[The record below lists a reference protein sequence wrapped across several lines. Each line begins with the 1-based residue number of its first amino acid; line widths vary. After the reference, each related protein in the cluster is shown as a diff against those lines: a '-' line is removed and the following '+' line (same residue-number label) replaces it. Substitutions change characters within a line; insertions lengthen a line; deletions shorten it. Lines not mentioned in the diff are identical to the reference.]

1 MTLHLLISY
10 IRDLTMIFSSL
21 FSVVGMAVL
30 FLIAWVFSSN
40 KRAINYRTIISAF
53 VIQVALGALA
63 LYVPLGRE
71 MLQGLASGIQSVI
84 GYGYEGVR
92 FLFGNLAPN
101 AKGDQGIG
109 GFIFAINVLAIIIF
123 FASLISLLYYLKIMP
138 LVINLIGGALQKCL
152 GTSKAESMSAAA
164 NIFVAHTE
172 APLVIKP
179 YLKSMSDSE
188 IFAVMCVGMASV
200 AGPVLA
206 GYASMGIPL
215 PYLIAASFMSAPGGL
230 LFAKIIYPQNEA
242 ISSHADVSV
251 EKHVNAIEAIAN
263 GASTGL
269 NLALHVGAMLLAF
282 VGMLALIN
290 GLLGVVGG
298 FLGMEHLSLGVIL
311 GALLKPLA
319 FMLGIPWS
327 QAGIAG
333 EIIGIKIALN
343 EFVGYMQFLP
353 YLGDN
358 PPLILSEKTKAI
370 ITFALCGFA
379 NLSSVAMLIGGLGS
393 LVPKKKDLIIRLALK
408 AVLVGTL
415 SNFMSATIA
424 GLFIGLNAH

>member
-1 MTLHLLISY
+1 
-10 IRDLTMIFSSL
+10 MIFSSL

-242 ISSHADVSV
+242 ISSHADVSA

-298 FLGMEHLSLGVIL
+298 FLGMEHLSLGLVL

-393 LVPKKKDLIIRLALK
+393 LVPKKKDLIVRLALK

>member
-1 MTLHLLISY
+1 
-10 IRDLTMIFSSL
+10 MIFSSL

-40 KRAINYRTIISAF
+40 KRAINYRTIVSAF

-109 GFIFAINVLAIIIF
+109 GFVFAINVLAIIIF

-242 ISSHADVSV
+242 ISSHADVSA

-298 FLGMEHLSLGVIL
+298 FLGMEHLSLGLIL
-311 GALLKPLA
+311 GTLLKPLA

-393 LVPKKKDLIIRLALK
+393 LVPKKKDLIVRLALK

>member
-1 MTLHLLISY
+1 
-10 IRDLTMIFSSL
+10 MIFSSL

-30 FLIAWVFSSN
+30 FLIAWVFSGN

-92 FLFGNLAPN
+92 FLFGSLAPN

-242 ISSHADVSV
+242 ISSHADVSA

-298 FLGMEHLSLGVIL
+298 VLGMEHLSLGLIL
-311 GALLKPLA
+311 GTLLKPLA

-353 YLGDN
+353 YLSDN

-393 LVPKKKDLIIRLALK
+393 LVPKKKDLIVRLALK

>member
-1 MTLHLLISY
+1 
-10 IRDLTMIFSSL
+10 MIFSSL

-230 LFAKIIYPQNEA
+230 LFAKIIYPQNEP
-242 ISSHADVSV
+242 ISSHADASA

-298 FLGMEHLSLGVIL
+298 FLGMEHLSLGLIL
-311 GALLKPLA
+311 GTLLKPLA

-393 LVPKKKDLIIRLALK
+393 LVPKKKDLIVRLALK

>member
-1 MTLHLLISY
+1 
-10 IRDLTMIFSSL
+10 MIFSSL

-30 FLIAWVFSSN
+30 FLIAWVFSGN

-84 GYGYEGVR
+84 SYGYEGVR
-92 FLFGNLAPN
+92 FLFGSLAPN

-298 FLGMEHLSLGVIL
+298 FLGMEHLSLGLIL

-424 GLFIGLNAH
+424 GLFVGLSAH

>member
-1 MTLHLLISY
+1 
-10 IRDLTMIFSSL
+10 MIFSSL

-30 FLIAWVFSSN
+30 FLIAWVFSGN

-92 FLFGNLAPN
+92 FLFGSLAPN

-230 LFAKIIYPQNEA
+230 LFAKIIYPQNEP

-298 FLGMEHLSLGVIL
+298 FLGMEHLSLGLIL

-343 EFVGYMQFLP
+343 EFVGYMQLLP

-358 PPLILSEKTKAI
+358 PPLVLSEKTKAI

>member
-1 MTLHLLISY
+1 
-10 IRDLTMIFSSL
+10 MIFSSL

-40 KRAINYRTIISAF
+40 KRAINYRTIVSAF

-84 GYGYEGVR
+84 SYGYEGVR

-109 GFIFAINVLAIIIF
+109 GFVFAINVLAIIIF

-138 LVINLIGGALQKCL
+138 LFINLIGGALQKCL

-242 ISSHADVSV
+242 ISSHADVSA

-298 FLGMEHLSLGVIL
+298 FLGMEHLSLGLIL
-311 GALLKPLA
+311 GTLLKPLA

-393 LVPKKKDLIIRLALK
+393 LVPKKKDLIVRLALK

>member
-1 MTLHLLISY
+1 
-10 IRDLTMIFSSL
+10 MIFSSL

-92 FLFGNLAPN
+92 FLFGSLAPN

-242 ISSHADVSV
+242 ISSHADVSA

-298 FLGMEHLSLGVIL
+298 VLGMEHLSLGLIL
-311 GALLKPLA
+311 GTLLKPLA

-358 PPLILSEKTKAI
+358 PPLVLSEKTKAI

-408 AVLVGTL
+408 AVFVGTL

>member
-1 MTLHLLISY
+1 
-10 IRDLTMIFSSL
+10 MIFSSL

-40 KRAINYRTIISAF
+40 KRAINYRTIVSAF

-84 GYGYEGVR
+84 GYGYDGVR

-242 ISSHADVSV
+242 ISSHADVSA
-251 EKHVNAIEAIAN
+251 EEHVNIIEAIAN

-269 NLALHVGAMLLAF
+269 HLALHVGAMLLAF

-290 GLLGVVGG
+290 GLLGVIGG
-298 FLGMEHLSLGVIL
+298 VLGMEHLSLGLIL
-311 GALLKPLA
+311 GTLLKPLA

-343 EFVGYMQFLP
+343 EFVGYMQLLP

-393 LVPKKKDLIIRLALK
+393 LVPKKKDFIARLALK

>member
-1 MTLHLLISY
+1 
-10 IRDLTMIFSSL
+10 MIFSSL

-30 FLIAWVFSSN
+30 FLIAWVFSGN

-92 FLFGNLAPN
+92 FLFGSLAPN

-242 ISSHADVSV
+242 ISSHADVSA

-298 FLGMEHLSLGVIL
+298 FLGMEHLSLGLIL
-311 GALLKPLA
+311 GTLLKPLA

-343 EFVGYMQFLP
+343 EFVGYMQLLP

-393 LVPKKKDLIIRLALK
+393 LVPKKKDLIVRLALK

>member
-1 MTLHLLISY
+1 
-10 IRDLTMIFSSL
+10 MIFSSL

-40 KRAINYRTIISAF
+40 KRAINYRTIVSAF

-84 GYGYEGVR
+84 SYGYEGVR

-242 ISSHADVSV
+242 ISSHADASA

-298 FLGMEHLSLGVIL
+298 FLGMEHLSLGLVL
-311 GALLKPLA
+311 GTLLKPLA

-358 PPLILSEKTKAI
+358 PPLVLSEKTKAI

-393 LVPKKKDLIIRLALK
+393 LVPKKKDLIVRLALK

>member
-1 MTLHLLISY
+1 
-10 IRDLTMIFSSL
+10 MIFSSL

-40 KRAINYRTIISAF
+40 KRAINYRTIVSAF

-84 GYGYEGVR
+84 SYGYEGVR

-138 LVINLIGGALQKCL
+138 LFINLIGGALQKCL

-230 LFAKIIYPQNEA
+230 LFAKIIYPQNEI
-242 ISSHADVSV
+242 ISSHADVSA

-298 FLGMEHLSLGVIL
+298 FLGMEHLSLGLIL
-311 GALLKPLA
+311 GTLLKPLA

-343 EFVGYMQFLP
+343 EFVGYMQLLP

>member
-1 MTLHLLISY
+1 
-10 IRDLTMIFSSL
+10 MIFSSL

-30 FLIAWVFSSN
+30 FLIAWVFSGN
-40 KRAINYRTIISAF
+40 KRAINYRTIVSAF

-71 MLQGLASGIQSVI
+71 ILQGLASGIQSVI

-230 LFAKIIYPQNEA
+230 LFAKIIYPQNETT
-242 ISSHADVSV
+242 SSHADVSA
-251 EKHVNAIEAIAN
+251 EEHVNIIEAIAN
-263 GASTGL
+263 GAGTGL
-269 NLALHVGAMLLAF
+269 HLALHVGAMLLAF

-298 FLGMEHLSLGVIL
+298 FLGMEHLSLGVVL
-311 GALLKPLA
+311 GTLLKPLA

-343 EFVGYMQFLP
+343 EFVGYIQLLP

-393 LVPKKKDLIIRLALK
+393 LVPKKKDFIAKLALK

-424 GLFIGLNAH
+424 GLFIGLSAN

>member
-1 MTLHLLISY
+1 
-10 IRDLTMIFSSL
+10 MIFSSL
-21 FSVVGMAVL
+21 LSVVGMAVL
-30 FLIAWVFSSN
+30 FLIAWVFSGN
-40 KRAINYRTIISAF
+40 KRAINYRTIVSAF

-71 MLQGLASGIQSVI
+71 ILQGLASGIQSVI

-230 LFAKIIYPQNEA
+230 LFAKIIYPQNETT
-242 ISSHADVSV
+242 SSHADVSA
-251 EKHVNAIEAIAN
+251 EEHVNIIEAIAN

-269 NLALHVGAMLLAF
+269 HLALHVGAMLLAF

-298 FLGMEHLSLGVIL
+298 FLGMEHLSLGVVL
-311 GALLKPLA
+311 GTLLKPLA

-343 EFVGYMQFLP
+343 EFVGYMQLLP
-353 YLGDN
+353 YLGNN

-393 LVPKKKDLIIRLALK
+393 LVPKKKDFIARLALK

-424 GLFIGLNAH
+424 GLFIGLSAN

>member
-1 MTLHLLISY
+1 
-10 IRDLTMIFSSL
+10 MIFSSL

-40 KRAINYRTIISAF
+40 KRAINYRTIVSAF

-84 GYGYEGVR
+84 SYGYEGVR

-138 LVINLIGGALQKCL
+138 LFINLIGGALQKCL

-242 ISSHADVSV
+242 ISSHADVSA

-298 FLGMEHLSLGVIL
+298 FLGMEHLSLGLIL
-311 GALLKPLA
+311 GTLLKPLA

-358 PPLILSEKTKAI
+358 PPLVLSEKTKAI

>member
-1 MTLHLLISY
+1 MHLLISY

-30 FLIAWVFSSN
+30 FLIAWVFSGN

-84 GYGYEGVR
+84 SYGYEGVR

-138 LVINLIGGALQKCL
+138 LFINLIGGALQKCL

-298 FLGMEHLSLGVIL
+298 VLGMEHLSLGLIL
-311 GALLKPLA
+311 GTLLKPLA

-343 EFVGYMQFLP
+343 EFVGYMQLLP

-393 LVPKKKDLIIRLALK
+393 LVPKKKDLIVRLALK

>member
-1 MTLHLLISY
+1 MHLLISY

-40 KRAINYRTIISAF
+40 KRAINYRTIVSAF

-84 GYGYEGVR
+84 SYGYEGVR

-242 ISSHADVSV
+242 ISSHADVSA

-298 FLGMEHLSLGVIL
+298 VLGMEHLSLGLIL

-358 PPLILSEKTKAI
+358 PPLVLSEKTKAI

-393 LVPKKKDLIIRLALK
+393 LVPKKKDLIVRLALK

>member
-1 MTLHLLISY
+1 
-10 IRDLTMIFSSL
+10 MIFSSL

-84 GYGYEGVR
+84 SYGYEGVR

-138 LVINLIGGALQKCL
+138 LFINLIGGALQKCL

-242 ISSHADVSV
+242 ISSHADVSA

-298 FLGMEHLSLGVIL
+298 FLGMEHLSLGLIL

-393 LVPKKKDLIIRLALK
+393 LVPKKKELIIRFALK

>member
-1 MTLHLLISY
+1 
-10 IRDLTMIFSSL
+10 MIFSSL

-30 FLIAWVFSSN
+30 FLIAWVFSGN

-84 GYGYEGVR
+84 SYGYEGVR

-138 LVINLIGGALQKCL
+138 LFINLIGGALQKCL

-298 FLGMEHLSLGVIL
+298 VLGMEHLSLGLIL
-311 GALLKPLA
+311 GTLLKPLA

-343 EFVGYMQFLP
+343 EFVGYMQLLP

-393 LVPKKKDLIIRLALK
+393 LVPKKKDLIVRLALK

>member
-1 MTLHLLISY
+1 
-10 IRDLTMIFSSL
+10 MIFSSL

-109 GFIFAINVLAIIIF
+109 GFVFAINVLAIIIF

-242 ISSHADVSV
+242 ISSHADVSA

-298 FLGMEHLSLGVIL
+298 FLGMEHLSLGLIL
-311 GALLKPLA
+311 GTLLKPLA

-358 PPLILSEKTKAI
+358 PPLVLSEKTKAI

-393 LVPKKKDLIIRLALK
+393 LVPKKKDLIVRFALK

>member
-1 MTLHLLISY
+1 
-10 IRDLTMIFSSL
+10 MIFSSL

-30 FLIAWVFSSN
+30 FLIAWVFSGN
-40 KRAINYRTIISAF
+40 KRAINYRTIVSAF

-71 MLQGLASGIQSVI
+71 MLQGLSSGIQSVI
-84 GYGYEGVR
+84 SYGYEGVR

-138 LVINLIGGALQKCL
+138 LFINLIGGALQKCL

-242 ISSHADVSV
+242 ISSYADVSA

-298 FLGMEHLSLGVIL
+298 FLGMEHLSLGLIL
-311 GALLKPLA
+311 GTLLKPLA

>member
-1 MTLHLLISY
+1 
-10 IRDLTMIFSSL
+10 MIFSSL

-40 KRAINYRTIISAF
+40 KRAINYRTIVSAF

-84 GYGYEGVR
+84 SYGYEGVR

-138 LVINLIGGALQKCL
+138 LFINLIGGALQKCL

-242 ISSHADVSV
+242 ISSHADVSA

-298 FLGMEHLSLGVIL
+298 FLGMENLSLGLIL

-319 FMLGIPWS
+319 FMLGIPWN

-343 EFVGYMQFLP
+343 EFVGYMQLLP

>member
-1 MTLHLLISY
+1 
-10 IRDLTMIFSSL
+10 MIFSSL

-40 KRAINYRTIISAF
+40 KRAINYRTIVSAF

-84 GYGYEGVR
+84 SYGYEGVR

-242 ISSHADVSV
+242 ISSHADVSA
-251 EKHVNAIEAIAN
+251 ERHVNAIEAIAN

-290 GLLGVVGG
+290 GLLGVIGG
-298 FLGMEHLSLGVIL
+298 VLGMEHLSLGLIL
-311 GALLKPLA
+311 GTLLKPLA

-343 EFVGYMQFLP
+343 EFVGYMQLLP

-393 LVPKKKDLIIRLALK
+393 LVPKKKDLIIRFALK

>member
-1 MTLHLLISY
+1 
-10 IRDLTMIFSSL
+10 MIFSSL
-21 FSVVGMAVL
+21 LSVVGMAVL
-30 FLIAWVFSSN
+30 FLIAWVFSGN
-40 KRAINYRTIISAF
+40 KRAINYRTIVSAF

-200 AGPVLA
+200 VGPVLA

-230 LFAKIIYPQNEA
+230 LFAKIIYPQNETT
-242 ISSHADVSV
+242 SSHADVSA
-251 EKHVNAIEAIAN
+251 EEHVNIIEAIAN

-269 NLALHVGAMLLAF
+269 HLALHVGAMLLAF

-298 FLGMEHLSLGVIL
+298 FLGMEHLSLGVVL
-311 GALLKPLA
+311 GTLLKPLA

-343 EFVGYMQFLP
+343 EFVGYMQLLP

-393 LVPKKKDLIIRLALK
+393 LVPKKKDFIARLALK

-424 GLFIGLNAH
+424 GLFIGLSAN

>member
-1 MTLHLLISY
+1 
-10 IRDLTMIFSSL
+10 MIFSSL

-30 FLIAWVFSSN
+30 FLIAWVFSGN
-40 KRAINYRTIISAF
+40 KRAINYRTIVSAF

-84 GYGYEGVR
+84 SYGYEGVR

-242 ISSHADVSV
+242 ISSHADVSI

-298 FLGMEHLSLGVIL
+298 VLGMEHLSLGLIL
-311 GALLKPLA
+311 GTLLKPLA

>member
-1 MTLHLLISY
+1 
-10 IRDLTMIFSSL
+10 MIFSSL

-40 KRAINYRTIISAF
+40 KRAINYRTIVSAF

-84 GYGYEGVR
+84 SYGYEGVR

-298 FLGMEHLSLGVIL
+298 FLGMEHLSLGLIL
-311 GALLKPLA
+311 GTLLKPLA

-343 EFVGYMQFLP
+343 EFVGYMQLLP

>member
-1 MTLHLLISY
+1 
-10 IRDLTMIFSSL
+10 MIFSSL

-30 FLIAWVFSSN
+30 FLIAWVFSGN
-40 KRAINYRTIISAF
+40 KRAINYRTIVSAF

-84 GYGYEGVR
+84 SYGYEGVR

-242 ISSHADVSV
+242 ISSHADVSA
-251 EKHVNAIEAIAN
+251 ERHVNAIEAIAN

-298 FLGMEHLSLGVIL
+298 FLGMEHLSLGLIL

>member
-1 MTLHLLISY
+1 
-10 IRDLTMIFSSL
+10 MIFSSL

-30 FLIAWVFSSN
+30 FLIAWVFSGN

-179 YLKSMSDSE
+179 YLKSMSASE

-242 ISSHADVSV
+242 ISSHADASA

-298 FLGMEHLSLGVIL
+298 FLGMEHLSLGLIL
-311 GALLKPLA
+311 GTLLKPLA

-358 PPLILSEKTKAI
+358 PPLVLSEKTKAI

-393 LVPKKKDLIIRLALK
+393 LVPKKKDLIVRLALK

>member
-1 MTLHLLISY
+1 
-10 IRDLTMIFSSL
+10 MIFSSL

-30 FLIAWVFSSN
+30 FLIAWVFSGN

-92 FLFGNLAPN
+92 FLFGSLAPN

-242 ISSHADVSV
+242 ISSHADASA

-298 FLGMEHLSLGVIL
+298 VLGMEHLSLGLIL
-311 GALLKPLA
+311 GTLLKPLA

-393 LVPKKKDLIIRLALK
+393 LVPKKKDLIVRLALK

>member
-1 MTLHLLISY
+1 
-10 IRDLTMIFSSL
+10 MIFSSL

-242 ISSHADVSV
+242 ISSHADVSA

-298 FLGMEHLSLGVIL
+298 VLGMEHLSLGLIL
-311 GALLKPLA
+311 GTLLKPLA

-358 PPLILSEKTKAI
+358 SPLILSEKTKAI

-393 LVPKKKDLIIRLALK
+393 LVPKKKDLIVRLALK

>member
-1 MTLHLLISY
+1 
-10 IRDLTMIFSSL
+10 MIFSSL

-30 FLIAWVFSSN
+30 FLIAWVFSGN
-40 KRAINYRTIISAF
+40 KRAINYRTIVSAF

-71 MLQGLASGIQSVI
+71 ILQGLASGIQSVI

-242 ISSHADVSV
+242 ISSHADVSA

-298 FLGMEHLSLGVIL
+298 VLGMEHLSLGLIL
-311 GALLKPLA
+311 GTLLKPLA

-393 LVPKKKDLIIRLALK
+393 LVPKKKDLIVRLALR

>member
-1 MTLHLLISY
+1 
-10 IRDLTMIFSSL
+10 MIFSSL

-30 FLIAWVFSSN
+30 FLIAWVFSGN
-40 KRAINYRTIISAF
+40 KRAINYRTIVSAF

-84 GYGYEGVR
+84 SYGYEGVR

-298 FLGMEHLSLGVIL
+298 FLGMEHLSLGLIL

-343 EFVGYMQFLP
+343 EFVGYMQLLP

>member
-1 MTLHLLISY
+1 
-10 IRDLTMIFSSL
+10 MIFSSL

-30 FLIAWVFSSN
+30 FLIAWVFSGN
-40 KRAINYRTIISAF
+40 KRAINYRTIVSAF

-84 GYGYEGVR
+84 SYGYEGVR

-138 LVINLIGGALQKCL
+138 LFINLIGGALQKCL

-242 ISSHADVSV
+242 ISSHADVSA

-290 GLLGVVGG
+290 GLLGVIGG
-298 FLGMEHLSLGVIL
+298 GLGMEHLSLGLIL

-393 LVPKKKDLIIRLALK
+393 LVPKKKDLIVRLALK

-424 GLFIGLNAH
+424 GLFVGLNAH

>member
-1 MTLHLLISY
+1 
-10 IRDLTMIFSSL
+10 
-21 FSVVGMAVL
+21 
-30 FLIAWVFSSN
+30 
-40 KRAINYRTIISAF
+40 
-53 VIQVALGALA
+53 
-63 LYVPLGRE
+63 
-71 MLQGLASGIQSVI
+71 
-84 GYGYEGVR
+84 
-92 FLFGNLAPN
+92 
-101 AKGDQGIG
+101 
-109 GFIFAINVLAIIIF
+109 
-123 FASLISLLYYLKIMP
+123 MP

-242 ISSHADVSV
+242 ISSHADVSA

-298 FLGMEHLSLGVIL
+298 FLGMEHLSLGVVL
-311 GALLKPLA
+311 GTLLKPLA

-393 LVPKKKDLIIRLALK
+393 LVPKKKDLIIRFALK

>member
-1 MTLHLLISY
+1 
-10 IRDLTMIFSSL
+10 MIFSSL

-40 KRAINYRTIISAF
+40 KRAINYRTIVSAF

-230 LFAKIIYPQNEA
+230 LFAKIIYPQNEP

-290 GLLGVVGG
+290 GLLGVIGG

-311 GALLKPLA
+311 GTLLKPLA

-343 EFVGYMQFLP
+343 EFVGYMQLLP

>member
-1 MTLHLLISY
+1 
-10 IRDLTMIFSSL
+10 MIFSSL

-84 GYGYEGVR
+84 SYGYEGVR

-138 LVINLIGGALQKCL
+138 LFINLIGGALQKCL

-242 ISSHADVSV
+242 ISSHADVSA

-298 FLGMEHLSLGVIL
+298 FLGMEHLSLGLIL
-311 GALLKPLA
+311 GTLLKPLA

-358 PPLILSEKTKAI
+358 PPLVLSEKTKAI

-393 LVPKKKDLIIRLALK
+393 LVPKKKDLIVRLALK

>member
-1 MTLHLLISY
+1 
-10 IRDLTMIFSSL
+10 MIFSSL

-30 FLIAWVFSSN
+30 FLIAWVFSGN
-40 KRAINYRTIISAF
+40 KRAINYRTIVSAF

-84 GYGYEGVR
+84 SYGYEGVR

-138 LVINLIGGALQKCL
+138 LFINLIGGALQKCL

-242 ISSHADVSV
+242 ISSHADVSA

-298 FLGMEHLSLGVIL
+298 FLGMEHLSLGLIL
-311 GALLKPLA
+311 GTLLKPLA

-393 LVPKKKDLIIRLALK
+393 LVPKKKDLIVRLALK

>member
-1 MTLHLLISY
+1 
-10 IRDLTMIFSSL
+10 MIFSSL

-30 FLIAWVFSSN
+30 FLIAWVFSGN
-40 KRAINYRTIISAF
+40 KRAINYRTIVSAF

-84 GYGYEGVR
+84 SYGYEGVR

-138 LVINLIGGALQKCL
+138 LFINLIGGALQKCL

-242 ISSHADVSV
+242 ISSHADVSA

-298 FLGMEHLSLGVIL
+298 FLGMEHLSLGLIL

-343 EFVGYMQFLP
+343 EFVGYMQLLP

-358 PPLILSEKTKAI
+358 SPLILSEKTKAI

>member
-1 MTLHLLISY
+1 MHLLISY

-30 FLIAWVFSSN
+30 FLIAWVFSGN
-40 KRAINYRTIISAF
+40 KRAINYRTIVSAF

-242 ISSHADVSV
+242 ISSHADISA

-298 FLGMEHLSLGVIL
+298 FLGMEHLSLGLIL

-319 FMLGIPWS
+319 FMLGIPWN

-424 GLFIGLNAH
+424 GLFIGLNANQ

>member
-1 MTLHLLISY
+1 
-10 IRDLTMIFSSL
+10 MIFSSL

-152 GTSKAESMSAAA
+152 STSKAESMSAAA

-242 ISSHADVSV
+242 ISSHADVSA

-298 FLGMEHLSLGVIL
+298 FLGMEHLSLGLIL
-311 GALLKPLA
+311 GTLLKPLA

-393 LVPKKKDLIIRLALK
+393 LVPKKKDLIVRLALK